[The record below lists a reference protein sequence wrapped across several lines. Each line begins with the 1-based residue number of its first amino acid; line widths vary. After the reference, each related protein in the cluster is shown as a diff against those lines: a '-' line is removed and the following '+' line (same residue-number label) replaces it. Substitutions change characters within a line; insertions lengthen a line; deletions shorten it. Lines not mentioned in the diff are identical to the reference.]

1 MTRFPY
7 DQFAKDYLQELLLPL
22 GKVETSRQVAAEVR
36 EIDVYF
42 APSPQP
48 SSNTT
53 SLGLLGRF
61 AATAALFEPFINAAT
76 ISEIRGCLHKLFD
89 VFADLERQAKRN
101 NTRVSEIEL
110 PRLWILSPTASV
122 SLLDGFG
129 ARLDE
134 DNWGAGVYFLGDFLK
149 TAIVAIHQLPRTEE
163 TLWLRILGKGR
174 VQQQAI
180 AELEALPEN
189 NPLRSKAID
198 LLVNL
203 KTTLEVGQNIDQED
217 RDLIMRLSPIY
228 EQRLA
233 EARQEGVQQG
243 IQIYEQRLAE
253 ATQQGIQTERRITIE
268 NLLRVRFGTLDE
280 ELVAIIEPMVVLPP
294 EEFTRLL
301 VQSSRE
307 ELLARFRH

>member
-1 MTRFPY
+1 M
-7 DQFAKDYLQELLLPL
+7 
-22 GKVETSRQVAAEVR
+22 
-36 EIDVYF
+36 
-42 APSPQP
+42 
-48 SSNTT
+48 
-53 SLGLLGRF
+53 
-61 AATAALFEPFINAAT
+61 
-76 ISEIRGCLHKLFD
+76 
-89 VFADLERQAKRN
+89 ERQAKRN

-129 ARLDE
+129 ARIDE
-134 DNWGAGVYFLGDFLK
+134 DNWGAGVYFLADFLK
-149 TAIVAIHQLPRTEE
+149 TAIVAIHQLPCTEE

-180 AELEALPEN
+180 DELEALPEN

-203 KTTLEVGQNIDQED
+203 KTTLEVGQNVDQED

-233 EARQEGVQQG
+233 EARQEGIQQG
-243 IQIYEQRLAE
+243 IQIYQERLAE
-253 ATQQGIQTERRITIE
+253 ARQEGQQQGIQTERRITIE

-301 VQSSRE
+301 LQSSRE
-307 ELLARFRH
+307 ELFARFRQT

>member
-1 MTRFPY
+1 MTRFLY
-7 DQFAKDYLQELLLPL
+7 DQFAKDYLKELLLPL
-22 GKVETSRQVAAEVR
+22 GEVETSRKVAAEVR

-48 SSNTT
+48 PGNTM
-53 SLGLLGRF
+53 LGLLGRF
-61 AATAALFEPFINAAT
+61 AATPALFEPFRNAAT
-76 ISEIRGCLHKLFD
+76 SSEIRGCIHKLFD
-89 VFADLERQAKRN
+89 VFADLERQIKRN

-122 SLLDGFG
+122 SVLDGFR

-134 DNWGAGVYFLGDFLK
+134 DNWGTGVYFLGDSLK
-149 TAIVAIHQLPRTEE
+149 TAIVAIHQLPPTEE

-198 LLVNL
+198 LLVSL
-203 KTTLEVGQNIDQED
+203 KTTLEVGQNIDRED

-233 EARQEGVQQG
+233 EARQEG
-243 IQIYEQRLAE
+243 
-253 ATQQGIQTERRITIE
+253 IQTERRITIE
-268 NLLRVRFGTLDE
+268 NLLRVRFGALDE
-280 ELVAIIEPMVVLPP
+280 ELVAIVEPMLALPP
-294 EEFTRLL
+294 EEFTPFLL
-301 VQSSRE
+301 QLSRE
-307 ELLARFRH
+307 ELLARFRQ

>member
-1 MTRFPY
+1 M
-7 DQFAKDYLQELLLPL
+7 
-22 GKVETSRQVAAEVR
+22 
-36 EIDVYF
+36 
-42 APSPQP
+42 
-48 SSNTT
+48 
-53 SLGLLGRF
+53 
-61 AATAALFEPFINAAT
+61 
-76 ISEIRGCLHKLFD
+76 
-89 VFADLERQAKRN
+89 
-101 NTRVSEIEL
+101 
-110 PRLWILSPTASV
+110 

-134 DNWGAGVYFLGDFLK
+134 DNWGAGVYFLADFLK

-180 AELEALPEN
+180 DELQALPEN

-203 KTTLEVGQNIDQED
+203 KTTLEIGQNIDQED

-233 EARQEGVQQG
+233 EARQEGQQQG
-243 IQIYEQRLAE
+243 IQR
-253 ATQQGIQTERRITIE
+253 ERRITIE

-280 ELVAIIEPMVVLPP
+280 ELVAIVEPMLVLSP
-294 EEFTRLL
+294 EEFTRFLL
-301 VQSSRE
+301 QSSRE

>member
-1 MTRFPY
+1 M
-7 DQFAKDYLQELLLPL
+7 
-22 GKVETSRQVAAEVR
+22 
-36 EIDVYF
+36 
-42 APSPQP
+42 
-48 SSNTT
+48 
-53 SLGLLGRF
+53 
-61 AATAALFEPFINAAT
+61 
-76 ISEIRGCLHKLFD
+76 FD
-89 VFADLERQAKRN
+89 VFTDLERQAKRN

-134 DNWGAGVYFLGDFLK
+134 DNWGAGVYFLADFFK
-149 TAIVAIHQLPRTEE
+149 TAIVAIHQLPPTEE
-163 TLWLRILGKGR
+163 TVWLRILGKGR

-180 AELEALPEN
+180 DELEALPEN

-203 KTTLEVGQNIDQED
+203 KTTLEIGQNVDQED

-233 EARQEGVQQG
+233 EARQEGQQQG
-243 IQIYEQRLAE
+243 MQQGM
-253 ATQQGIQTERRITIE
+253 QQGIQTERRITIE

-280 ELVAIIEPMVVLPP
+280 ELVAIIEPMLVLPP

-301 VQSSRE
+301 LQSSRE
-307 ELLARFRH
+307 ELLARFRQT

>member
-53 SLGLLGRF
+53 PLGLLGRF
-61 AATAALFEPFINAAT
+61 AATAALFEPFRNAASQ
-76 ISEIRGCLHKLFD
+76 SEIRGCIHKLFD
-89 VFADLERQAKRN
+89 VFADLERQSKRN

-129 ARLDE
+129 ARIDE
-134 DNWGAGVYFLGDFLK
+134 DNWGAGVYFLADFLK
-149 TAIVAIHQLPRTEE
+149 TAIVAIHQLPTTEE

-198 LLVNL
+198 LLVSL
-203 KTTLEVGQNIDQED
+203 KTTLEVGQNVDQED

-233 EARQEGVQQG
+233 EARQEGQQQG
-243 IQIYEQRLAE
+243 L
-253 ATQQGIQTERRITIE
+253 QQGMQTERRITIE

-280 ELVAIIEPMVVLPP
+280 ELVAIIESMLVLPP
-294 EEFTRLL
+294 EEFTPFLL
-301 VQSSRE
+301 QSSRE
-307 ELLARFRH
+307 ELLARFRSS